1 METTNIVDFARRD
14 GMSDALTELLRTGAQ
29 ERIATAVEA
38 ELASYLAQFA
48 DVRTDAGHAS
58 VVRNGHHPARPFQT
72 SIGPVSVRIPKV
84 RSKDGTPVTF
94 RSALV
99 PPYVRRTKTLEAALP
114 WLYLKG
120 ISSGEMGAALK
131 VLLGPDAAGL
141 SANTVSRLKRD
152 WAKEYDG
159 WRDAAFDDEP
169 IVYIWADGVHS
180 GLRGEDNKLCALVIV
195 GVTARGKKR
204 FLAIEDGVRESTQSW
219 RSGTVPWGFWAAL
232 DEVYP
237 TSRQQRCWQHKT
249 MNVLNCL
256 PKLSQPKAKAAIHNI
271 WQAETKEDAQKA
283 FDLFVKTY
291 EAKYPKATL
300 CLRKD
305 RAELMAFFDFPAQHW
320 QSIRTSNPIES
331 AFATIRHRTKR
342 SKGCLSRDGMLH
354 MMFKL
359 GNAPNKTSE
368 NYAALTTSP
377 KSLPASNSKTGSK
390 PPKPARSPHDQKLS
404 NTRFDNNS
412 PLAKPHQTRH
422 METKWT

>member
-1 METTNIVDFARRD
+1 MGTTNIVDFARRD
-14 GMSDALTELLRTGAQ
+14 EMTDALTELLKTGAQ
-29 ERIATAVEA
+29 QLIATAVEA
-38 ELASYLAQFA
+38 ELVSYLAQFTGL
-48 DVRTDAGHAS
+48 RTDAGHAA

-72 SIGPVSVRIPKV
+72 GIGPVSVRIPKV
-84 RSKDGTPVTF
+84 RSKDGTLVTF

-120 ISSGEMGAALK
+120 ISSGEMAPALK
-131 VLLGPDAAGL
+131 VLLGPDAVGL

-152 WAKEYDG
+152 WANEYEAWKG
-159 WRDAAFDDEP
+159 AELDDEP

-180 GLRGEDNKLCALVIV
+180 GLRGEDDKLCALVII

-219 RSGTVPWGFWAAL
+219 REVLLNLKSRGMNAPKLAIGDGAMGFWAAM

-237 TSRQQRCWQHKT
+237 ETRHQRCWQHKT

-256 PKLSQPKAKAAIHNI
+256 PKLSQPKAKAALHDI
-271 WQAETKEDAQKA
+271 WQAETKVDAEKA
-283 FDLFVKTY
+283 FDLFIKTY
-291 EAKYPKATL
+291 EPKYPKATL
-300 CLRKD
+300 CLQKD
-305 RAELMAFFDFPAQHW
+305 REELMAFFDFPAQHW

-359 GNAPNKTSE
+359 RQCAEQNW
-368 NYAALTTSP
+368 
-377 KSLPASNSKTGSK
+377 
-390 PPKPARSPHDQKLS
+390 RKL
-404 NTRFDNNS
+404 RGFDY
-412 PLAKPHQTRH
+412 LAKVITGVTFKDGI
-422 METKWT
+422 ETTNPDQITA